1 MVRQRRTPSEQ
12 SCTTRGKQT
21 RAAVLPR
28 LDLPFQARKIT
39 GTTRG
44 MPVATRGS
52 MEKKPDSSATPLEG
66 EGSYTGT
73 RRYNEHLKQHQK
85 THNTEEL
92 AEEARK
98 ALEGDEK
105 AALEQAEKQ
114 GKSGPARR
122 SSQDK
127 SN

>member
-1 MVRQRRTPSEQ
+1 
-12 SCTTRGKQT
+12 
-21 RAAVLPR
+21 
-28 LDLPFQARKIT
+28 
-39 GTTRG
+39 
-44 MPVATRGS
+44 
-52 MEKKPDSSATPLEG
+52 MEKKKDSSATQLEG

-85 THNTEEL
+85 THSTEEL
-92 AEEARK
+92 AEQARK

-105 AALEQAEKQ
+105 ADLEQAEER
-114 GKSGPARR
+114 GKRGPAQR